1 MRLTA
6 QVQCKKRPRVK
17 MTIAKASVVDSEAVY
32 LLSWKQFYNLC
43 DEICDLRFL
52 PAASLIHP

>member
-1 MRLTA
+1 
-6 QVQCKKRPRVK
+6 

-32 LLSWKQFYNLC
+32 LFMLKYTLYQGDNLC